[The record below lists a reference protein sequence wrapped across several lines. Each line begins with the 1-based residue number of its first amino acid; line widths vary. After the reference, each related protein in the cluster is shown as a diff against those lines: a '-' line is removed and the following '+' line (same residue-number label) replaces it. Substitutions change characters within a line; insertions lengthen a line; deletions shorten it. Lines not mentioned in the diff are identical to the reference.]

1 MLDSATSIADS
12 AFPDE
17 PFLCPACGQMLAP
30 SCRVCVACKQ
40 SINPAEIQRTQPAP
54 VAVEPPVLQPVIAPA
69 RFSWLI
75 FFLVLSITWLTA
87 VITVSL
93 FGQDE
98 ARLMFGILPFIT
110 SLWVIFDAH
119 QKHVAR
125 PLRWGLGTLLM
136 WIVIFPWYL
145 ARRRTPQAPC
155 TFVEGIGMPI
165 ALVVVLAAS
174 VLFIL
179 IYGPVK

>member
-1 MLDSATSIADS
+1 
-12 AFPDE
+12 
-17 PFLCPACGQMLAP
+17 
-30 SCRVCVACKQ
+30 
-40 SINPAEIQRTQPAP
+40 
-54 VAVEPPVLQPVIAPA
+54 
-69 RFSWLI
+69 
-75 FFLVLSITWLTA
+75 
-87 VITVSL
+87 
-93 FGQDE
+93 
-98 ARLMFGILPFIT
+98 MFGILPFIS

-155 TFVEGIGMPI
+155 PFVEGFGMPI

>member
-1 MLDSATSIADS
+1 
-12 AFPDE
+12 
-17 PFLCPACGQMLAP
+17 MLAP
-30 SCRVCVACKQ
+30 SCRVCVACKH
-40 SINPAEIQRTQPAP
+40 SINPAEIQKTQPAP
-54 VAVEPPVLQPVIAPA
+54 GAVEPQVPQPAVAQA

-75 FFLVLSITWLTA
+75 FFLVLSVTWLVA
-87 VITVSL
+87 LITVDL

-98 ARLMFGILPFIT
+98 ARLLFGILPFIS

-155 TFVEGIGMPI
+155 PFVEGIGMPI